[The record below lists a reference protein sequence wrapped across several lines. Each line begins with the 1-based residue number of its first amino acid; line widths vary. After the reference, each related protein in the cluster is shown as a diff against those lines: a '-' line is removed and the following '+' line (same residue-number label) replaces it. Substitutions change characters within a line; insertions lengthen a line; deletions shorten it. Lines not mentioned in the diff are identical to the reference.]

1 MTAGLCLR
9 RSSPPGRI
17 SIRCA
22 EPGPLSAQHLP
33 AAPFRADGVPKV
45 GNGGGTEGIGDH
57 MARVLERAARV
68 SYAFVVMNYAAV
80 AGLISFL
87 RRDSIWRP

>member
-1 MTAGLCLR
+1 M
-9 RSSPPGRI
+9 
-17 SIRCA
+17 
-22 EPGPLSAQHLP
+22 
-33 AAPFRADGVPKV
+33 

-80 AGLISFL
+80 AGLISFV